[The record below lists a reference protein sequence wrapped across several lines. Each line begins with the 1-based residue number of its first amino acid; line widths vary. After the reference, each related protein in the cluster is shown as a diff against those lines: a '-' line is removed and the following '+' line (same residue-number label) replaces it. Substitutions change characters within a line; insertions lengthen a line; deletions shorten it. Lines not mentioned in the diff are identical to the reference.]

1 VPELDTHFH
10 RELTAFEQSLLDIG
24 DRVERMIGLA
34 VRAVT
39 SPDPSL
45 VETVLAEDAVV
56 DRLYLE
62 AHERWVNLMARQQP
76 VASDLRL
83 LAALLSLN
91 ITLER
96 CGDQCV
102 NIAKMSAL
110 TEGLPRSERI
120 VAMITEMG
128 DLVRPMIRTALEALI
143 RRDADEARL
152 LPAMDEPVD
161 RLNRGMYREVVACG
175 PDEPLLEWA
184 TRMLMVSRAL
194 ERIGDQAVDIGEQ
207 VVFLVT
213 GAFQEFDE
221 TEVGSD
227 LPGDR

>member
-1 VPELDTHFH
+1 MPELDTHFH
-10 RELTAFEQSLLDIG
+10 RELASFEQSLLDIG
-24 DRVERMIGLA
+24 DKVERMIGLA

-39 SPDPSL
+39 APDPA
-45 VETVLAEDAVV
+45 LAESVIAEDGVV

-62 AHERWVNLMARQQP
+62 AHDRWVNLMARQQP

-102 NIAKMSAL
+102 NIAKMTTL

-120 VAMITEMG
+120 VSMITEMG
-128 DLVRPMIRTALEALI
+128 DLVQPMIRTAFEALI
-143 RRDADEARL
+143 RRDAEEARL
-152 LPAMDEPVD
+152 LPAMDDPVD
-161 RLNRGMYREVVACG
+161 RLNRRMYREVVACG
-175 PDEPLLEWA
+175 PDEALLEWA

-207 VVFLVT
+207 VVFVVT
-213 GAFQEFDE
+213 GAFQEFEED
-221 TEVGSD
+221 GKD
-227 LPGDR
+227 L